1 MKRLSHRLLAGLAL
15 VTTVAVATPTTVS
28 AQDASP
34 EAAYRQSIMQG
45 FRLHMG
51 AIRAVLSGAAPAG
64 HVEHHAVAFQ
74 ALATTLANAFPEGS
88 HGPGSRAL
96 PAIWENRTDFMNKVS
111 AIQSAT
117 ADLVSAARS
126 GDGDR
131 VSAAMS
137 AVQGTCG
144 SCHQPY
150 RGPAR

>member
-1 MKRLSHRLLAGLAL
+1 MKRVLVSVLAGFA
-15 VTTVAVATPTTVS
+15 VSVMVDVAIPTSVA

-51 AIRAVLSGAAPAG
+51 AIRAVLAGAAPAG

-74 ALATTLANAFPEGS
+74 RLATTLANAVPEGS
-88 HGPGSRAL
+88 GGPGSRAL
-96 PAIWENRTDFMNKVS
+96 PAIWENRMDFMNKVS

-117 ADLVSAARS
+117 AQLVAAAEAW
-126 GDGDR
+126 DGEGIT
-131 VSAAMS
+131 AAMS

-144 SCHQPY
+144 GCHRDY
-150 RGPAR
+150 RGPAN